1 MQAQNSQ
8 CTPLC
13 RNRVAMLQIQPEEM
27 ASYINPALFSG
38 VAYYVVKSDFLTIS
52 SPNGG
57 SCNIVWD
64 ILWHLG
70 TMICKQNSWSKH
82 FYERMFIGRY
92 DWSMVRMVRRV
103 PSNREIQA
111 TLIRERSGWMMTYQ
125 PEIRSFVGDSPYW
138 PSQFSQKD
146 IAWRWFLASG
156 RLLRLLYGTA
166 CRLQDQTAGTG
177 SNLNQISVIARKFQE
192 SRILVNRVSSWI
204 LNLMGLILPVWSI

>member
-8 CTPLC
+8 CTPVC

-27 ASYINPALFSG
+27 ASYIDPALFSG

-52 SPNGG
+52 SPKNQG

-92 DWSMVRMVRRV
+92 DGPQGPFKSGV
-103 PSNREIQA
+103 PSDFDQGKIWLNDDLPTWNKVI
-111 TLIRERSGWMMTYQ
+111 ICWGF
-125 PEIRSFVGDSPYW
+125 P
-138 PSQFSQKD
+138 
-146 IAWRWFLASG
+146 
-156 RLLRLLYGTA
+156 LLTI
-166 CRLQDQTAGTG
+166 T
-177 SNLNQISVIARKFQE
+177 
-192 SRILVNRVSSWI
+192 
-204 LNLMGLILPVWSI
+204 ILPERYCMEVVFGIRQALALVLWDCMQTSRPNSRHWFESESNIGHCSEIPRV